1 MSQLEHQATVIMTES
16 QKSRRKANSCTMYRF
31 KLVYWYLNMLQ
42 VLDLFIKHFFC
53 NLYWPFYLLDV
64 LSVNLLSHLPP

>member
-1 MSQLEHQATVIMTES
+1 MSQLEHQTVKNHDVRPIPA
-16 QKSRRKANSCTMYRF
+16 QCIVF

-42 VLDLFIKHFFC
+42 VLDQFIKHFFC